1 MANRE
6 IEAILKISAKMGNM
20 AALKTLQK
28 EMRKVNDQAVAHNR
42 AQTALA
48 RGTIAATTAA
58 YGTIARY
65 AAPAAIAYGT
75 ARAFKSYAEAE
86 RQIER
91 IGITADAS
99 AEETR
104 AAMGRIYD
112 VARDLHLPFQD
123 VVAGVDALAASGK
136 NFREIFE
143 LLPAVGKTA
152 QASGSAV
159 QDVATTADAIAGSFG
174 IAAGEMERAFDILA
188 YQGKLGKFELKDMS
202 QYLPSLAP
210 AFAALGYK
218 GEEGLT
224 RLAAALQV
232 VRMET
237 GTSGEAATSFMDVI
251 SKIESETVTNNFRK
265 RFGVDL
271 RKELKKSKDSGED
284 LLEAFVRISREAVK
298 GDLSKLPQLFT
309 DKQMLIGMRA
319 LINHM
324 DTLRSSVAST
334 SNAAGTVDGDIKR
347 LSTNVQASIDD
358 MANSWDRLVSSIGKT
373 VAPGIV
379 PVLDGISSKLD
390 GDAIIR
396 EELNRR
402 GLGAWD
408 RFSEMIRLDQNPE
421 ERPALLQEIE
431 ARKKHRN
438 FAGGQSPR
446 MLEEDLIAPARQ
458 RSGKKLGPKGD
469 AMPVDGPIPVYR
481 PAEGVDALTPAQKA
495 AAADR
500 QRWTEQARR
509 IAEEAAAAVQRQIDA
524 YNATPRHGALVDGVS
539 PGNITRP
546 RNFSGGGTPRR
557 PDPPRPNFA
566 SSSGPSPREAQ
577 EQSMQKL
584 RRAEGDVRLDLED
597 LGIDWGGLR
606 DAGQQAG
613 ESISEAARRVNEAG
627 AQAGSTFSK
636 MLEGVG
642 QRLGAEAAASFKANL
657 GTLTVN
663 ARVNGGPTSTNVNRG
678 ETMPNAGGVSR
689 PVGGI

>member
-42 AQTALA
+42 AQTAMA

-58 YGTIARY
+58 YGAIARY

-104 AAMGRIYD
+104 AAMGRIYE

-123 VVAGVDALAASGK
+123 VVSGVDALAASGK

-210 AFAALGYK
+210 AFAALGYE
-218 GEEGLT
+218 GEAGLT
-224 RLAAALQV
+224 KLAAALQV

-251 SKIESETVTNNFRK
+251 SKIESETVSNNFRK

-284 LLEAFVRISREAVK
+284 LLEAFVRLSREAVK
-298 GDLSKLPQLFT
+298 GDLSMLPQLFT

-319 LINHM
+319 LINNM
-324 DTLRSSVAST
+324 DAFRSSVAST

-347 LSTNVQASIDD
+347 LSKNVQASIDD

-402 GLGAWD
+402 GLGAWE
-408 RFSEMIRLDQNPE
+408 RFTEMVRLDHNPD
-421 ERPALLQEIE
+421 EREALLREI
-431 ARKKHRN
+431 ATRKKHRN

-446 MLEEDLIAPARQ
+446 MPEDELVGPMLP
-458 RSGKKLGPKGD
+458 RSGKRRGPTGD
-469 AMPVDGPIPVYR
+469 ALPIDGPIPVFR
-481 PAEGVDALTPAQKA
+481 PAEGVNAPTPAQLA
-495 AAADR
+495 AIEDRLRWQRRMPQKPFPAGQSPRDAERDSLRALDRDLYDVLDEIDEGRAFRNRRAADADR
-500 QRWTEQARR
+500 P
-509 IAEEAAAAVQRQIDA
+509 AA
-524 YNATPRHGALVDGVS
+524 
-539 PGNITRP
+539 PGRP
-546 RNFSGGGTPRR
+546 TSSFGGT
-557 PDPPRPNFA
+557 
-566 SSSGPSPREAQ
+566 SGPSPREA
-577 EQSMQKL
+577 EESSLLSM
-584 RRAEGDVRLDLED
+584 RGLDPSE
-597 LGIDWGGLR
+597 LR
-606 DAGQQAG
+606 DAGAQAG

-627 AQAGSTFSK
+627 AEAGSTFAK
-636 MLEGVG
+636 MLAGVG
-642 QRLGAEAAASFKANL
+642 QRLGAEAAASFKANI
-657 GTLTVN
+657 GNITIN
-663 ARVNGGPTSTNVNRG
+663 ARVPSGPTTATGNRG
-678 ETMPNAGGVSR
+678 ETMPAAGGVAR
-689 PVGGI
+689 PVGG